1 MEVVERSG
9 SDGAV
14 VADFLD
20 AQQAS
25 VGGEADLLEIIEILQ
40 PSADIEWSL
49 PVLRTGCR

>member
-1 MEVVERSG
+1 MRRLFGAVDEARPMEIVERSG

-25 VGGEADLLEIIEILQ
+25 VGGEADLLEIIEV
-40 PSADIEWSL
+40 A
-49 PVLRTGCR
+49 